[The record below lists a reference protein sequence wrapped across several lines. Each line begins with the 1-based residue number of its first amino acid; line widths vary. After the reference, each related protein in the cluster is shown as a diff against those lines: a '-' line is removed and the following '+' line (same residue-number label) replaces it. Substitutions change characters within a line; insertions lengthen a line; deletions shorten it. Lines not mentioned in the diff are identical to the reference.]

1 MLTHVEKYH
10 KAEKNFV
17 TVKQQFAVACAIFE
31 QKQAGP
37 KGRRVCVLSYSDRLY
52 KVSCIYPC
60 EALSP
65 LAARPAGTDT
75 LLSQAAMCMRDWVSL
90 DAASLHFVSKQN
102 TVDMALLLTR
112 AGPKYVLKQHTAQAL
127 RINKMLY
134 ISNDF
139 ADLVLAKAIKHRG
152 KIHSMFNDI
161 TTEWVCQ
168 GSPCAWLG
176 CRRGDTRQAVF
187 EQVMALK
194 PVQALR
200 TALIA
205 TATVHAEWVVC
216 SHDATYQVLFSA
228 IGQMPMQQ
236 KEGEFHA
243 LHTFLGRSGAVPG
256 FSLQRTEGPD
266 SFRSAVAQ
274 VLPHDARMTV
284 KYMFSDNPA
293 SVEGST
299 DVLPNLEAVAEDALH
314 LVLRVEA
321 CTGEKRTALSS
332 NLLRIMLRFRLPC
345 AGSFFHGGTDGDD
358 EHDAGQ
364 WSDGVAKDGVPADWD
379 WDARVTKPYSG
390 HQEFINDI
398 EVLCAQH
405 LDQMKRKDKKGRT
418 IQQVLKAGT
427 SYTHF
432 RYLWNGSHI
441 IAALHQAMPP
451 KEVELLSFGTCSN
464 EALQFQLKVC
474 QEQIIQQHIQTFPPQ
489 LEAFSLAKLLAHHS
503 AAYSPTLA
511 QRKESEILSLMQGW
525 LTKGFLPPLE
535 EGRIQPTLSRED
547 LRRPVHQL
555 DPQKVA
561 IRKDKAREKAKQ
573 WSKEVQNRKL
583 KHPQSRLQKPV
594 CKRTVFTQKKLLD
607 CKHPHVGFVAQAEQ
621 QLVHGTHAA
630 DQSSVA
636 LQHPTMV
643 KLRALSNQL
652 FLL

>member
-1 MLTHVEKYH
+1 MASHL
-10 KAEKNFV
+10 
-17 TVKQQFAVACAIFE
+17 
-31 QKQAGP
+31 AG
-37 KGRRVCVLSYSDRLY
+37 KDN
-52 KVSCIYPC
+52 
-60 EALSP
+60 
-65 LAARPAGTDT
+65 
-75 LLSQAAMCMRDWVSL
+75 LLSQAAICIRDWASL
-90 DAASLHFVSKQN
+90 DPASLGFVSKQN

-139 ADLVLAKAIKHRG
+139 ADLVLAKAIKNRG

-176 CRRGDTRQAVF
+176 CRRGDTRQEVF

-194 PVQALR
+194 PVQDLRNALV
-200 TALIA
+200 TAA
-205 TATVHAEWVVC
+205 TAHDEWMVC
-216 SHDATYQVLFSA
+216 SHDATYQILFSA
-228 IGQMPMQQ
+228 IGQLPMQQ
-236 KEGEFHA
+236 KKGEFHA

-274 VLPHDARMTV
+274 VLPHSARMTV
-284 KYMFSDNPA
+284 KYIFSDNPS

-299 DVLPNLEAVAEDALH
+299 DVLPKLEAVAEDALH

-332 NLLRIMLRFRLPC
+332 CLLRIMLRFRLPW
-345 AGSFFHGGTDGDD
+345 AGSFFHGDADGS
-358 EHDAGQ
+358 EARDAGQ
-364 WSDGVAKDGVPADWD
+364 WSDGFAQDGAPADWD
-379 WDARVTKPYSG
+379 WDAQVTKPYSS

-398 EVLCAQH
+398 QVLCAQH

-418 IQQVLKAGT
+418 IQQVLKAGA

-441 IAALHQAMPP
+441 IAALHQAMTP
-451 KEVELLSFGTCSN
+451 KEVELLGFGTCSN
-464 EALQFQLKVC
+464 EALHFQLKAC

-503 AAYSPTLA
+503 AAYHPTLA

-525 LTKGFLPPLE
+525 MTKGFLPPLE
-535 EGRIQPTLSRED
+535 EGQIQPTLCREA
-547 LRRPVHQL
+547 LRKPVHQL

-561 IRKDKAREKAKQ
+561 VKKDKARQKAKQ
-573 WSKEVQNRKL
+573 WSKEVENRKL
-583 KHPQSRLQKPV
+583 KRPRSQPPKPV
-594 CKRTVFTQKKLLD
+594 SKRTVFTQRKILD
-607 CKHPHVGFVAQAEQ
+607 CNHPHVGFASQDD
-621 QLVHGTHAA
+621 QLCVRGTHAQKWKFFSA
-630 DQSSVA
+630 KPREDNETKCLAQPTFSPQISL
-636 LQHPTMV
+636 LQAAATFNNDTPMIFVVLPT
-643 KLRALSNQL
+643 LRIRSCLMQVCCS
-652 FLL
+652 